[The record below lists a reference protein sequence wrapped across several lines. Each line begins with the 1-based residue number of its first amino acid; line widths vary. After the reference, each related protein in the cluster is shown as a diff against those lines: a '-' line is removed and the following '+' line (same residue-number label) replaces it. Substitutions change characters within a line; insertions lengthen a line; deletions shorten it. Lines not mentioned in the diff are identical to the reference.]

1 MVLEVHSCQWSPGAE
16 NFWIPAISRMDIC
29 VSHQKLSGLWISASL
44 TRNSTN
50 FSFFR
55 SAGQCS
61 AGPGSGWGHTMESIT
76 RTPQLPFCMTQLA
89 REDCQDTLRLSGR
102 NYRDSVS
109 NL

>member
-50 FSFFR
+50 FSS
-55 SAGQCS
+55 SA
-61 AGPGSGWGHTMESIT
+61 APGSAAPGLEVAGD
-76 RTPQLPFCMTQLA
+76 TQWRA
-89 REDCQDTLRLSGR
+89 SPAPPIFH
-102 NYRDSVS
+102 SV
-109 NL
+109 